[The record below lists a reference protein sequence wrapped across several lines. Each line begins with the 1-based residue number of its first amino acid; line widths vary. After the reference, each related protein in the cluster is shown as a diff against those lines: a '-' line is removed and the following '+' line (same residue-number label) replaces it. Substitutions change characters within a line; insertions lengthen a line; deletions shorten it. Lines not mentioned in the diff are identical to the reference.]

1 MDPRAQID
9 VNGFPAE
16 FRKAACDALLPW
28 HPFLPSWVHL
38 LNYTYRA
45 LPEDGEADTI
55 ASVSC
60 MWEYRSA
67 TLTLYA
73 RFFDSGDDDTDRARN
88 LLHEIVHMHVAP
100 LRRLIHEIL
109 LPNGK
114 PALRSRDEKDA
125 TDYEELCVEEIVTG
139 VAALL
144 SEKEKAMRDAI
155 PSPPDPPAPGLGC
168 RDSAR

>member
-1 MDPRAQID
+1 MDPRARVD
-9 VNGFPAE
+9 LNGFPAE
-16 FRKAACDALLPW
+16 FRKTAALALLPW
-28 HPFLPSWVHL
+28 HPFIPSWVHV

-45 LPEDGEADTI
+45 LPEDGETDTI
-55 ASVSC
+55 ASVTC

-73 RFFDSGDDDTDRARN
+73 RFFDPGDDDTDRARN
-88 LLHEIVHMHVAP
+88 LLHELAHMHVAP

-139 VAALL
+139 VSALL
-144 SEKEKAMRDAI
+144 SEKEKAMRNEV
-155 PSPPDPPAPGLGC
+155 PPPPDSATPGLGR